1 MYSGLLIVIVP
12 LLIGYLLPV
21 RHPRFAPWISKV
33 CGWMVYIIL
42 FLMGASLSYLDN
54 LTSNL
59 QHIFSTAVVF
69 FVCICVINMLALC
82 IMDKRWEWRVK
93 LHQQKLPSRL
103 RMAVDSLQL
112 LGVVAGGFIL
122 GLLTQPLLAN
132 AGKASEYALIFLL
145 WLIGMQLRNSNMPLR
160 QILLNRRGLV
170 IAVVV
175 FFSSLGGGA
184 LAAWLL
190 GLPWNTGLAIAS
202 GFGWYSLSGIMLTD
216 ALGPVLG
223 SAAFFND
230 LLREL
235 VAIMLIPSLIR
246 RYTSTAVGIGGATA
260 MDFTLPVI
268 QRAGS
273 VDLVPAAI
281 VNGFLLSLSA
291 PVLMALF
298 AL

>member
-12 LLIGYLLPV
+12 LLIGYLFPV
-21 RHPRFAPWISKV
+21 RHPRFASWISKV

-54 LTSNL
+54 LSSNL
-59 QHIFSTAVVF
+59 QHIFGTAVVF
-69 FVCICVINMLALC
+69 FVCICLTNMLVLGVV
-82 IMDKRWEWRVK
+82 DKRWKWRVK

-160 QILLNRRGLV
+160 QILLNRRGLI
-170 IAVVV
+170 IALVVSV
-175 FFSSLGGGA
+175 SSLGGGA

-281 VNGFLLSLSA
+281 VSGFLLSLSA

>member
-1 MYSGLLIVIVP
+1 
-12 LLIGYLLPV
+12 
-21 RHPRFAPWISKV
+21 
-33 CGWMVYIIL
+33 
-42 FLMGASLSYLDN
+42 
-54 LTSNL
+54 
-59 QHIFSTAVVF
+59 
-69 FVCICVINMLALC
+69 MLALC

-122 GLLTQPLLAN
+122 GLMTQPLLAN

-223 SAAFFND
+223 SAAF
-230 LLREL
+230 
-235 VAIMLIPSLIR
+235 
-246 RYTSTAVGIGGATA
+246 
-260 MDFTLPVI
+260 
-268 QRAGS
+268 
-273 VDLVPAAI
+273 
-281 VNGFLLSLSA
+281 
-291 PVLMALF
+291 LMICCVS
-298 AL
+298 